1 MRIISAGANKL
12 YYYGYLLFL
21 SSSVSSAF
29 FLKDLLSPQKIN
41 NGNNKINSN
50 INNVLLPELD
60 NLIVA
65 SNNGLD
71 KSYETNIKEKMIE
84 ISKLNG
90 DDQRKSLSGR
100 WELIYTTE
108 KEINFFKTSLWP
120 FANVSSITQNLD
132 LYDTQKINNI
142 IEFEGG
148 GQFIVAGT
156 CTAVLENENENEN
169 NDSKK
174 NDNDNGN
181 VEDEQYDRVAFEF
194 TGATAIVWDKEI
206 NLPPIGAGWFDT
218 MFCNDEYRLSNDS
231 RQDWSVF
238 RRIE

>member
-1 MRIISAGANKL
+1 MRIISGANKL

-21 SSSVSSAF
+21 SSSASSAF
-29 FLKDLLSPQKIN
+29 FLKDLFSPPKIN
-41 NGNNKINSN
+41 NINSN
-50 INNVLLPELD
+50 INNVLLPEL
-60 NLIVA
+60 NSLIVA

-71 KSYETNIKEKMIE
+71 TSYETKIKEKMIE
-84 ISKLNG
+84 ISKLRNDNNG
-90 DDQRKSLSGR
+90 DDDNDQRESLSGR

-108 KEINFFKTSLWP
+108 KEIIFFKTSLWP
-120 FANVSSITQNLD
+120 FADVSSITQNLD

-156 CTAVLENENENEN
+156 CTAVDVENETEN
-169 NDSKK
+169 ND
-174 NDNDNGN
+174 DNKDENNGN
-181 VEDEQYDRVAFEF
+181 VEDEEFDRVAFEF

>member
-1 MRIISAGANKL
+1 MRIISGANRL

-21 SSSVSSAF
+21 SSSASSAF
-29 FLKDLLSPQKIN
+29 FLKDLLSPPKIN
-41 NGNNKINSN
+41 NINSN
-50 INNVLLPELD
+50 ISNVSLSELN

-71 KSYETNIKEKMIE
+71 KSYETKIKEKMTE
-84 ISKLNG
+84 ISKLRNG
-90 DDQRKSLSGR
+90 NNCDDNDQRESLSGQ

-108 KEINFFKTSLWP
+108 KEINFFRTSLWP
-120 FANVSSITQNLD
+120 FAGVSSITQNLD
-132 LYDTQKINNI
+132 LYDTKKINNI

-156 CTAVLENENENEN
+156 CTAVDVENENSDDNEN
-169 NDSKK
+169 
-174 NDNDNGN
+174 DNNGN
-181 VEDEQYDRVAFEF
+181 VEDEEYDRVAFEF

-206 NLPPIGAGWFDT
+206 NLPPIGTGWFDT

>member
-1 MRIISAGANKL
+1 MRIISGANKL
-12 YYYGYLLFL
+12 YYYGHLLFL
-21 SSSVSSAF
+21 SSSTSSAF
-29 FLKDLLSPQKIN
+29 FLKDLLSPP
-41 NGNNKINSN
+41 KINSN
-50 INNVLLPELD
+50 INNVLLPELN

-71 KSYETNIKEKMIE
+71 KSYETKIKEKMTE
-84 ISKLNG
+84 ISKLRNDNNG
-90 DDQRKSLSGR
+90 DDNDQRESLSGR

-120 FANVSSITQNLD
+120 FAGVSSITQNLD

-156 CTAVLENENENEN
+156 CTAVDVENVNDN
-169 NDSKK
+169 NDDNK
-174 NDNDNGN
+174 NGNNGN
-181 VEDEQYDRVAFEF
+181 VEDEEYDRVAFEF

-238 RRIE
+238 RRIK